1 MSIISGYTVTSSN
14 STLAAG
20 ITIENS
26 GGDGIVLPA
35 GYAYWDIASAA
46 TVSAAIGIYVD
57 GPLDGATNQSS
68 GYVSGTGTAV
78 FLAAADCSLINYG
91 ILAGQETGVS
101 ITNGATLENKIT
113 GLIHAESTGAGVV
126 FGQNVYNGTNSAIQ
140 NQGTI
145 IGGVGVAVSSAA
157 TAAVTLVNSGF
168 IESTNGTA
176 GQAIELGKNG
186 LLELQPTSTIIGTA
200 SASGGTLALYGLSGT
215 LGVLSN
221 VGNGFIGFDTIAIQ
235 NSSNWDIS
243 GNANGLASGQ
253 DILNFG
259 PGDSITLTGVGALG
273 LSPPYE
279 YGTSGLTVGGWTIDI
294 KSPYLSTP
302 DFLISQGL
310 GSVTIAV
317 IPMTGVVTIDV
328 NALAGIDASGVKD
341 DTTLINNALNAVPV
355 GETIDLEFGSG
366 TFAIDGTIMLRSDT
380 NVLGN
385 NSTIYSAASLQTAG
399 NQSQFK
405 NQDFTGS
412 GAKVDSNISVR
423 GLTFVYPQP
432 LWDIAIWF
440 QNVNNVEISSNTFLA
455 ANNGDVALLNAS
467 NSVMSGN
474 VADGNINGAFNGWNG
489 LSNIAVNNNS
499 DYQSG
504 SAAGSGGYWFNGT
517 YNQGGVYEGSQYNT
531 YAINNTNA
539 GVLPGGAGFGFG
551 SLGYGYTTTVG
562 TNLQGDLFAVNGTP
576 STFGFLNI
584 GPGSDNT
591 MQGNIV
597 SQHVAGNPEETT
609 AFSSN
614 GIGSGS
620 LAAVG
625 NSIIGN
631 EVFGSTRSF
640 SQFQNLGDA
649 STTSNDAII
658 GAQSSSEYTAL
669 VGIEDPGAGAP
680 IVTGV
685 GGSIGFSTISN
696 GPIAWGISIS
706 GSDYLQVS
714 VALVTAVQNVFLSDS
729 ESLGNES
736 LTLEISDIFG
746 TLSADGQTGQTIVL
760 SGSILQINA
769 EISDLNFTSNAGG
782 WNDDIHFFAFD
793 QGGNQAVWDV
803 AVGVS
808 IAEGTGGQGIGTF
821 SSANST
827 NPPLDIIVPLTSD
840 PTAPSPLGGDT
851 LVVQGSGHE
860 VTMGGV
866 VTMVLTGDGSNT
878 IIGGSSR
885 GYIQTNTGNEQIDL
899 TQGGDVT
906 VSGGIGGINVDAPL
920 GNDLIQS
927 ASGPIQAILGAG
939 TDTVLAGI
947 GGASVTG
954 GTGLA
959 IVTTLPQDGGLVD
972 VTLGVGGGIVYA
984 LSGLASIVT
993 SIGAEDTVYAGQ
1005 GSVELISGGNDQIY
1019 AGSGQMTVH
1028 GGATGSDTIIGGS
1041 GSLYLQAGAAITY
1054 VAPGTDSTDI
1064 VAGSGNLVVA
1074 PTGEFLLTI
1083 DSLAGSSRTIALN
1096 GAGIVEVNA
1105 FGTNAIASQSL
1116 SSGILTIGLTDGTT
1130 ILMTDTTGEFATVG
1144 LGTLISTAWSIAGTG
1159 SAQIVSGSLRDTL
1172 VVGGPAMTLSGVL
1185 GAGSPTVIEIA
1196 AGSNV
1201 VLDNL
1206 TGSSGF
1212 DQFTVIGNLLDVF
1225 GNLAISQI
1233 DLMGGHFRIDPAT
1246 VTSSG
1251 ITGTGAVTI
1260 DANTSLGVSGSIG
1273 DGVTI
1278 VFDGVDGTLGIGTL
1292 ANLAGTIDSFSA
1304 TDSIDF
1310 YGSGSFTD
1318 TLVNGPSG
1326 GATLSV
1332 FAAGTQVGTVGFGDG
1347 SFSSSSFILE
1357 SIGNGIE
1364 QIAVAC
1370 FVSGTPIRTPGG
1382 DRTIEDLTIGEH
1394 VTTHDGRSVP
1404 IKWIA
1409 QRHIGGG
1416 VARDDFPIKF
1426 PKGCLGPNLP
1436 TSDLAL
1442 SADHAL
1448 LVGGLLIP
1456 ASILCNDVIGR
1467 SDPGNSLSYF
1477 HIETDRHEI
1486 ILAAGVAVET
1496 FIDVHNRAGFDNVAD
1511 YFARYGAGLSAPVA
1525 EFAPRVLAGELA
1537 SATIVN
1543 AFGSGFFSAAT
1554 ISGDVRIRG
1563 HLDEATATHVI
1574 GWADASNTPA
1584 RVEISVNG
1592 RIRGYVNADNFRAD
1606 LRDAGIGDGYAGF
1619 RFEFDRPLPS
1629 RVNNTIAARIVGANV
1644 ELDRSPSFL
1653 PAKHDGSRDMNAMG
1667 LLGVA
1672 HSVTETARAY
1682 LGSVRPDSRPIALVI
1697 DHSEPDPDRDAGSEA
1712 ILCHTAVLC
1721 RIGYRV
1727 LFVASRGI
1735 ASPEAVRSI
1744 ELTGAQAV
1752 EAAGGRAI
1760 ETILDN
1766 LSIDLAFIHRPI
1778 VAVSYAG
1785 LIRARSPKCRIVMSV
1800 ADLEH
1805 LRFESLLR
1813 LIPAQRYEMDRQRSL
1828 RRLDQ
1833 AMHMIDQVITH
1844 SISER
1849 EWLRSYYPDIRS
1861 DLLLWTPR
1869 VRPIEVAFE
1878 VRAGAGFIGSM
1889 GHAPN
1894 LDAVWWI
1901 DRMIEPA
1908 LRTRGAEFDVNVIG
1922 SEFPESIYLL
1932 ERPGLRCHGQVFDLA
1947 STLGSLRVMVAP
1959 LRTGAGVKG
1968 KVLSS
1973 MQAGLP
1979 CVMSSIAAE
1988 GLHLPPELLPF
1999 IADDAD
2005 GIAGRMMEIH
2015 DDKPTFERVSE
2026 AGSQWA
2032 RETLSFERIRKQ
2044 LEGAL
2049 FEREA
2054 PQAPKIDTSLAR
2066 IPAQRQEGVSAIQQ
2080 ILHSNRKVALA

>member
-1 MSIISGYTVTSSN
+1 VTIDN
-14 STLAAG
+14 G
-20 ITIENS
+20 

-35 GYAYWDIASAA
+35 GYAYWNISSAA
-46 TVSAAIGIYVD
+46 TVSAVLGIYVD
-57 GPLDGATNQSS
+57 GPLDGATNQTS
-68 GYVSGTGTAV
+68 GYVSGIGTAV
-78 FLAAADCSLINYG
+78 FLAAAECSLVNYG
-91 ILAGQETGVS
+91 ILASQETGVS
-101 ITNGATLENKIT
+101 ITNGATLEN
-113 GLIHAESTGAGVV
+113 ESTGQVNAGSTGGGVV
-126 FGQNVYNGTNSAIQ
+126 FGQNSYNGTNSAIQ

-145 IGGVGVAVSSAA
+145 IGSVGVAVGSAA
-157 TAAVTLVNSGF
+157 TAAVTVINSGF
-168 IESTNGTA
+168 IESTNGTT

-186 LLELQPTSTIIGTA
+186 FLELQPTSTIIGTA

-215 LGVLSN
+215 LGVVSN
-221 VGNGFIGFDTIAIQ
+221 IGDCFAGFDTISIQ

-243 GNANGLASGQ
+243 GNASGLASGQ

-259 PGDSITLTGVGALG
+259 PGDLITITGVGTLG
-273 LSPPYE
+273 TSPPYE
-279 YGTSGLTVGGWTIDI
+279 YGTSGLTVGGSTIDI
-294 KSPYLSTP
+294 KSPYLSTS

-317 IPMTGVVTIDV
+317 IPVTGVVTIDV
-328 NALAGIDASGVKD
+328 NALDGIDTTGVKD

-355 GETIDLEFGSG
+355 GETIELEFGAG
-366 TFAIDGTIMLRSDT
+366 TFAIDGTIMLRSNT
-380 NVLGN
+380 NVLGS

-440 QNVNNVEISSNTFLA
+440 QNVNNVEISGNTFLA
-455 ANNGDVALLNAS
+455 ANNGDIAILNAS
-467 NSVMSGN
+467 NSVISGN

-489 LSNIAVNNNS
+489 LSNIAVDNNS

-517 YNQGGVYEGSQYNT
+517 YNQGGVYGGSQYNT

-551 SLGYGYTTTVG
+551 SLGYGYTTTVN

-614 GIGSGS
+614 GLGAGT

-640 SQFQNLGDA
+640 SQFQNMGDA

-658 GAQSSSEYTAL
+658 GGQSSSEYIPL
-669 VGIEDPGAGAP
+669 VGTEDPGAVAP

-696 GPIAWGISIS
+696 GPIAWGISI
-706 GSDYLQVS
+706 GGADYLQAPIAS
-714 VALVTAVQNVFLSDS
+714 ATALQDVLLSDS
-729 ESLGNES
+729 QSLGNES
-736 LTLEISDIFG
+736 LTLSISDIFG
-746 TLSADGQTGQTIVL
+746 TLSADGQMGQTIVL
-760 SGSILQINA
+760 AGSILQINA

-782 WNDDIHFFAFD
+782 WNDDIHFVAFD

-803 AVGVS
+803 AVAVS
-808 IAEGTGGQGIGTF
+808 IAKGTGGQGIGTF

-827 NPPLDIIVPLTSD
+827 NPPLDIIVPLTND
-840 PTAPSPLGGDT
+840 PTAPPPLGGDT

-860 VTMGGV
+860 ITMGGV

-878 IIGGSSR
+878 IIGGNSL
-885 GYIQTNTGNEQIDL
+885 GYIQTNTGNEKIDL

-906 VSGGIGGINVDAPL
+906 VSGGIGGINVDASS

-947 GGASVTG
+947 GGATVTG

-959 IVTTLPQDGGLVD
+959 IVTTLPQYGGALD
-972 VTLGVGGGIVYA
+972 VSLGVGGGIVYA

-993 SIGAEDTVYAGQ
+993 SVRAEDTVYAGQ
-1005 GSVELISGGNDQIY
+1005 GGVDLFSGGNDAIY

-1028 GGATGSDTIIGGS
+1028 GGATGSDTIVGGS

-1054 VAPGTDSTDI
+1054 VAPGTGSTDI

-1105 FGTNAIASQSL
+1105 FGSSAIASQSL
-1116 SSGILTIGLTDGTT
+1116 SSGILTIGLTDGTK
-1130 ILMTDTTGEFATVG
+1130 ILMTDATGEFATVA
-1144 LGTLISTAWSIAGTG
+1144 LNTLISTGWSIAGTG
-1159 SAQIVSGSLRDTL
+1159 SAQIVSGSLSDTL
-1172 VVGGPAMTLSGVL
+1172 VVDGPAMTLSGTL
-1185 GAGSPTVIEIA
+1185 GVGSPSVLEVA
-1196 AGSNV
+1196 ADSHV
-1201 VLDNL
+1201 VLNDL
-1206 TGSSGF
+1206 SGGSGL
-1212 DQFTVIGNLLDVF
+1212 DQITVSGNLLDVF

-1233 DLMGGHFRIDPAT
+1233 DLVGGQFRIDPAT

-1251 ITGTGAVTI
+1251 ISGTGAVTI

-1273 DGVTI
+1273 NGVTI

-1304 TDSIDF
+1304 TDGIDF
-1310 YGSGSFTD
+1310 YGSGTFTD

-1326 GATLSV
+1326 DATLSV

-1347 SFSSSSFILE
+1347 SFNSSSFILE

-1370 FVSGTPIRTPGG
+1370 FVSGTQIRTPDG
-1382 DRTIEDLTIGEH
+1382 DRPIEDLTIGDC

-1404 IKWIA
+1404 IKWVA
-1409 QRHIGGG
+1409 QKHIRGR
-1416 VARDDFPIKF
+1416 VSRDDFPIKF

-1456 ASILCNDVIGR
+1456 ASILCNNAIGR

-1496 FIDVHNRAGFDNVAD
+1496 FIDVHNRAGFDNVGD
-1511 YFARYGAGLSAPVA
+1511 YFARYGAGLSAPIE

-1537 SATIVN
+1537 SSAIVN
-1543 AFGSGFFSAAT
+1543 AFGHGFFSVAT
-1554 ISGDVRIRG
+1554 ISSDVEIRG
-1563 HLDEATATHVI
+1563 HLDEATATHVT
-1574 GWADASNTPA
+1574 GWAVASNKPA
-1584 RVEISVNG
+1584 RIEISVNG
-1592 RIRGYVNADNFRAD
+1592 RIRGYVNADNYRAD

-1644 ELDRSPSFL
+1644 DLDRSPSYL
-1653 PAKHDGSRDMNAMG
+1653 LAKHDRLLDMNAMG
-1667 LLGVA
+1667 LLGMA
-1672 HSVTETARAY
+1672 ESVTETARAS
-1682 LGSVRPDSRPIALVI
+1682 LGFVRSDSRPIALVI
-1697 DHSEPDPDRDAGSEA
+1697 DYSEPDPDRDAGSEA

-1735 ASPEAVRSI
+1735 VSPDAVRSI

-1752 EAAGGRAI
+1752 QAAGGRAI

-1805 LRFESLLR
+1805 LRFESFLR

-1833 AMHMIDQVITH
+1833 AMHMIDQVTTH

-1849 EWLRSYYPDIRS
+1849 EWLRSHYPNVKS
-1861 DLLLWTPR
+1861 DLLLWSPR
-1869 VRPIEVAFE
+1869 VRPTEVAFD

-1908 LRTRGAEFDVNVIG
+1908 LRTRGADFDVNVIG

-1932 ERPGLRCHGQVFDLA
+1932 ERPGLRCHGQVFDLD
-1947 STLGSLRVMVAP
+1947 SVFGSLRVMLAP
-1959 LRTGAGVKG
+1959 LRAGAGVKG

-1973 MQAGLP
+1973 MQAGVP

-1988 GLHLPPELLPF
+1988 GLRLPPELLRF
-1999 IADDAD
+1999 ISDDAD
-2005 GIAGRMMEIH
+2005 GIADRIMEIH

-2032 RETLSFERIRKQ
+2032 RETLSFERIREQ

-2049 FEREA
+2049 FVHET
-2054 PQAPKIDTSLAR
+2054 PQAPKIAPSLAPIQAR
-2066 IPAQRQEGVSAIQQ
+2066 RLEEVSVTQQ
-2080 ILHSNRKVALA
+2080 ILCSKRKVASAY